1 MSASSTEQQQHQ
13 SSSSSKYYTDV
24 LSIPPVPNNQT
35 LYCPVSKTKT
45 QYGTPLQVTYTND
58 PAVAW
63 KWISDQIPSAAA
75 IPPEHVV
82 VKKSSSAAEG
92 GNPGPVDVVVVVVGF
107 DMESSPKLPWRE
119 NQSYVGPAT
128 VQLSVLDATL
138 VVQIGQDDCDGPF
151 DDRSITF
158 LKQLMSNPYI
168 IFVGVGI
175 DEDFMELHRWKRQ
188 IFQEDLN
195 QQQQQ
200 QQQQQES
207 TASPSLPL
215 RIDLGGIGGPDY
227 KCKTGLKRLTQSIL
241 GVELRKSKRLA
252 RSPWGNFPLTNPQI
266 DYAARDAWAAV
277 AVWHRLQSLDPA
289 TFSSQALLDS
299 IVEQEETRRG
309 DGLPVTIPDL
319 SDRAEKRRDAKQ
331 RWQELLQ
338 AEEATWTD
346 PQRANA
352 SALYRRMQALAPP
365 PCIRFDIESSL
376 NIKV

>member
-1 MSASSTEQQQHQ
+1 
-13 SSSSSKYYTDV
+13 
-24 LSIPPVPNNQT
+24 
-35 LYCPVSKTKT
+35 
-45 QYGTPLQVTYTND
+45 
-58 PAVAW
+58 
-63 KWISDQIPSAAA
+63 
-75 IPPEHVV
+75 
-82 VKKSSSAAEG
+82 
-92 GNPGPVDVVVVVVGF
+92 
-107 DMESSPKLPWRE
+107 
-119 NQSYVGPAT
+119 
-128 VQLSVLDATL
+128 
-138 VVQIGQDDCDGPF
+138 
-151 DDRSITF
+151 
-158 LKQLMSNPYI
+158 MSNPDI

-188 IFQEDLN
+188 IFQEDLD
-195 QQQQQ
+195 Q

-215 RIDLGGIGGPDY
+215 RIDLGGIGGTAY
-227 KCKTGLKRLTQSIL
+227 NGKTGLKRLAQSIL

-252 RSPWGNFPLTNPQI
+252 RSRWGDFPLTNPQI

-277 AVWHRLQSLDPA
+277 AVWHRLQSLDPT

-338 AEEATWTD
+338 AEEATWTV
-346 PQRANA
+346 PQRAEA
-352 SALYRRMQALAPP
+352 SALYRRMQDLAPP